1 MIEVLKRGIKIE
13 DCLVGFNDG
22 DILIRYENIKD
33 NYEKD
38 YKLMRSWMKIKVAYD
53 KSDDVLGISLK
64 G

>member
-1 MIEVLKRGIKIE
+1 M
-13 DCLVGFNDG
+13 
-22 DILIRYENIKD
+22 KD